1 MLGRQMQNRN
11 GEEEKLSGDVKNK
24 VVIAEKTTAEES
36 GPRGIPVFWFTIFRI
51 MDMLSELV
59 QECNEPILQTPV
71 GY

>member
-1 MLGRQMQNRN
+1 MQNRN
-11 GEEEKLSGDVKNK
+11 AEEEQLSGDVKNK
-24 VVIAEKTTAEES
+24 VVIAEKTTAEEP
-36 GPRGIPVFWFTIFRI
+36 GPRGIPIFWFTSFRI